1 MHDTPMRCEARHGA
15 FALGQVSRPEY
26 YGVPQACELTTYFET
41 DAAVRTRDERD

>member
-1 MHDTPMRCEARHGA
+1 MRCEARH
-15 FALGQVSRPEY
+15 VSRPEY